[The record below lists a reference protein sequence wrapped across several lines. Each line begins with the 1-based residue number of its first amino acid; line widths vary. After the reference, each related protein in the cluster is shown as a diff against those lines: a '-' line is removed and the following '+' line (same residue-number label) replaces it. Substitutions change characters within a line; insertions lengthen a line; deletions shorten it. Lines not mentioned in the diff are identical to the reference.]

1 MFSEKAIRK
10 MYWLGKGIWWAREE
24 IEKSIDDDYTSI
36 KKNRNKAKRILKR
49 HVLKD
54 QVKKKCSGKSNEALS
69 EMRE

>member
-1 MFSEKAIRK
+1 

-36 KKNRNKAKRILKR
+36 KKNKAKRILKR
-49 HVLKD
+49 HVLKG